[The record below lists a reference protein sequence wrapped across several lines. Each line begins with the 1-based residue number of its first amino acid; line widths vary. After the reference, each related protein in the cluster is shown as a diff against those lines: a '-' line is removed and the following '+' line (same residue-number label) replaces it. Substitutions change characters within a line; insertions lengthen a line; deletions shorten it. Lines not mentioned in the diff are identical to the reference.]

1 MVVTGTL
8 ISVWCLVGPYSN
20 HNIRSLSHNNVIC
33 SCAKISWYFGLC
45 FSDCIRLMRHC
56 SIQVFDSSFHTNI
69 EIEEFVTSSSF
80 DAISSSWRQASR
92 YNLLFHT
99 CFSSVICK
107 LFSIDLILS
116 SSADCRTHGVK
127 RKHGFLLLP
136 YNLSPSIYFW
146 SRQALPFNSYLWYE
160 RTTKVYF
167 TNSVQLNLN
176 IVILALT
183 RRALFSGRKD
193 DNISRTKEKETG

>member
-1 MVVTGTL
+1 MVFWPLFQWLHPADASLLYSG
-8 ISVWCLVGPYSN
+8 VWF
-20 HNIRSLSHNNVIC
+20 LSPHKYWNRGFCHFI
-33 SCAKISWYFGLC
+33 
-45 FSDCIRLMRHC
+45 
-56 SIQVFDSSFHTNI
+56 VFWCDLLQL
-69 EIEEFVTSSSF
+69 
-80 DAISSSWRQASR
+80 RQASR
-92 YNLLFHT
+92 YNLLFHA
-99 CFSSVICK
+99 CFFSVICK

-127 RKHGFLLLP
+127 RKQGFLLLP
-136 YNLSPSIYFW
+136 YNLSPSIYFL

-176 IVILALT
+176 LVILALT